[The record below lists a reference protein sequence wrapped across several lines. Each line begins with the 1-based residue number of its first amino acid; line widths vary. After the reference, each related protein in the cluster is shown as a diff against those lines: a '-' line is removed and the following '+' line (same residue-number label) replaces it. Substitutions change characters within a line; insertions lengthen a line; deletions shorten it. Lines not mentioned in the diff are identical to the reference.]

1 MFLKTL
7 VLNCGSSTL
16 KYKLFEMEGEKLLA
30 GGLADR
36 IGMPGSRF
44 SYQAWGQEEVLLE
57 TPLSSHGEA
66 IKKMLNLITDSI
78 HGVINDVKEI
88 QAVGHRV
95 VHGGESFDRTV
106 VADNKVL
113 QLLEECSK
121 LAPLH
126 NPANLEGVRLC
137 QELIPHSIQ
146 VLVFDTAFHQTMPK
160 HTYLYPIPYHYYKD
174 YHIRKYGFHGISHQ
188 YVAERVSEIYG
199 LETKSQKIIS
209 CHLGNGSSLCAVNDG
224 KSVDT
229 TMGLTPLAGI
239 MMGTRCGDID
249 PSIISFIEEK
259 QGLNSEKIM
268 EILNKS
274 SGALGISGIS
284 SDFRDLVQAAGKGND
299 RAQLALDMFV
309 YRVAKGI
316 GSLVPAIGGLNILVF
331 TAGIGQN
338 SPEIRR
344 RISSYLNYLGIILD
358 EDKNSAG
365 GVDVEISSSGSA
377 VKVLVISTD
386 EERMIARESQLTVNK
401 INYATL

>member
-1 MFLKTL
+1 MKTL

-16 KYKLFEMEGEKLLA
+16 KYKLYEMEGERLLA
-30 GGLADR
+30 GGLAER
-36 IGMPGSRF
+36 IGIPGSRF
-44 SYQAWGQEEVLLE
+44 SYQAWGQQEVLWE
-57 TPLSSHGEA
+57 IPLGNHGEA
-66 IKKMLNLITDSI
+66 IKKMLNLITNSTY
-78 HGVINDVKEI
+78 GVINDVKEI
-88 QAVGHRV
+88 IAVGHRV
-95 VHGGESFDRTV
+95 VHGGESFDQTV

-113 QLLEECSK
+113 QLLEECCK

-137 QELIPHSIQ
+137 QDLIPHATQI
-146 VLVFDTAFHQTMPK
+146 LVFDTAFHQTMPE
-160 HTYLYPIPYHYYKD
+160 HAYLYPIPYHYYKD

-188 YVAERVSEIYG
+188 YIAERVTEIYG
-199 LETKSQKIIS
+199 LDTKKQKIIS

-249 PSIISFIEEK
+249 PSIIPFIEEK
-259 QGLNSEKIM
+259 QGLNSDKIM
-268 EILNKS
+268 EILNKG

-284 SDFRDLVQAAGKGND
+284 SDFRDLVRAADKGNF
-299 RAQLALDMFV
+299 RAQLAIDMFV

-316 GSLVPAIGGLNILVF
+316 GALIPTIGGLDILVF

-338 SPEIRR
+338 SPEIRS
-344 RISSYLNYLGIILD
+344 RIASYLNYLGIILD
-358 EDKNSAG
+358 EDKNFAG
-365 GVDVEISSSGSA
+365 GVDVEISSISSA

-386 EERMIARESQLTVNK
+386 EERMIARESQLTVNNM
-401 INYATL
+401 NYAAL